1 MPEKQEKKVPCLYFN
16 SAEGCTKTADE
27 CLFLHSRKCNHI
39 GCIKRGKDWTHT
51 AESCGF
57 LEMNK
62 KNSLEG
68 GAEPLPKSTS
78 LSEKEI
84 LCQQIYDKLIKK
96 ISGKITG
103 MFKDGLDTSDLQS
116 IIDEPD
122 ISKHEWFNLALKAL
136 LE

>member
-1 MPEKQEKKVPCLYFN
+1 MASYPIFDTSQSCMRKSL
-16 SAEGCTKTADE
+16 TKTKNTPAD
-27 CLFLHSRKCNHI
+27 
-39 GCIKRGKDWTHT
+39 
-51 AESCGF
+51 
-57 LEMNK
+57 
-62 KNSLEG
+62 
-68 GAEPLPKSTS
+68 PLSFTKQFEIENRLTLDPVAVPQTTTS